1 MDRRFIYLDEGDIL
15 EAISAHVNKK
25 SFRRLIP
32 DWTTLDVPFLVKPL
46 KFECFM
52 LPESHEIDPPE
63 DMVRK
68 MDEMTKEMTGDNR

>member
-63 DMVRK
+63 
-68 MDEMTKEMTGDNR
+68 EKEDI